1 MDIIEAVRRITVST
15 CQRET
20 CFQDYIA
27 TLMNARTRVVINGV
41 EVDVYGNDIAIE
53 IKVNPRIYDG
63 IGQALTYKRLLG
75 IREVWLIHIFTYRA
89 DAQQW
94 CKELGKILSG
104 LGIDYAVI
112 TPSHK
117 CINNE

>member
-1 MDIIEAVRRITVST
+1 MDIIEAIRRITVSN
-15 CQRET
+15 CQREA

-27 TLMNARTRVVINGV
+27 ALMNAKTRVVLNGV
-41 EVDVYGNDIAIE
+41 EVDVYGNDTAIE

-75 IREVWLIHIFTYRA
+75 IGKVWLIHIFTHRV

-94 CKELGKILSG
+94 CRELGKVLSE

-117 CINNE
+117 CIVNE